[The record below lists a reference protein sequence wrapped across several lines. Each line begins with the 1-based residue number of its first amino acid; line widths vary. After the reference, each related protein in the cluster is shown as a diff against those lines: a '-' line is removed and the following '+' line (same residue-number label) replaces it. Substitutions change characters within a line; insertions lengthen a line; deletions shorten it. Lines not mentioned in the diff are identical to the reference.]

1 MSTLNTLFTQ
11 TTTGPYRAIVTYAN
25 SATGEIRILIP
36 SVFTDGYEATVSF
49 IGRKPYN
56 SVWPTPSVNDQIV
69 VIADDE
75 NLSNIFWVQVNPD
88 PSTSLTGVQS
98 QIDTNT
104 TNIAT
109 NTTNI
114 STLTARVAVLEA
126 NQDALFL
133 GVFK

>member
-1 MSTLNTLFTQ
+1 MSIPNTLFTQ
-11 TTTGPYRAIVTYAN
+11 STTGPFRAIVTYAN
-25 SATGEIRILIP
+25 STTGEIRVLIP
-36 SVFTDGYEATVSF
+36 SVFTNGYEATVSY

-56 SVWPTPSVNDQIV
+56 SVWSVPSVSDQII

-114 STLTARVAVLEA
+114 STLTARVAVLEE
-126 NQDALFL
+126 NQNALFL

>member
-1 MSTLNTLFTQ
+1 MSTLNTLFSQ
-11 TTTGPYRAIVTYAN
+11 TAIGPYRAVVTYSN
-25 SATGEIRILIP
+25 SSTGEIRVLIP
-36 SVFTDGYEATVSF
+36 SVFTDGYEASISF

-56 SVWPTPSVNDQIV
+56 SVWSIPTVGEQII
-69 VIADDE
+69 VIADDA

-104 TNIAT
+104 N
-109 NTTNI
+109 NI
-114 STLTARVAVLEA
+114 SALTLRVSMLEA